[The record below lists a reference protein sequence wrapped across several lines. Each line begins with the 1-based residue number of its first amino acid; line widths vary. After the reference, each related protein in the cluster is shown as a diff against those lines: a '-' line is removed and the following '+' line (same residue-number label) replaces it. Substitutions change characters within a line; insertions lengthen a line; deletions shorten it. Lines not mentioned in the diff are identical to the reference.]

1 MGPAA
6 RSLLRTGVAL
16 LLALTPWVGNTFAA
30 DAVYVV
36 VSAQSPV
43 GAVTQKEVLALFT
56 GRSRTLA
63 GGVSSTPLD
72 QQRDGAA
79 RAAFYQALTGMDVA
93 RINSYWARLHFTG
106 QVQPPQA
113 LGDDASVI
121 ERLRSD
127 PAAIGYLA
135 QPPADPAV
143 RVVLRLP

>member
-1 MGPAA
+1 VGAA
-6 RSLLRTGVAL
+6 SLPVRRCGAAL
-16 LLALTPWVGNTFAA
+16 LLAATSWATFAE

-43 GAVTQKEVLALFT
+43 SAVTQKEVIALFT

-63 GGVSSTPLD
+63 GGTASTPVD
-72 QQRDGAA
+72 QHRNGET
-79 RAAFYQALTGMDVA
+79 RAAFYQALTGMDIA

-121 ERLRSD
+121 ARIRAD
-127 PAAIGYLA
+127 PATIGYLA
-135 QPPADPAV
+135 QAPTDPSV
-143 RVVLRLP
+143 RIVLRLP